1 MKLDELSKEIG
12 LYKSLDFKT
21 DSRMNVFT
29 KAGGNAILFSLI
41 VIGFFISGE
50 QLLFPFR
57 STEIYILQFFLTFL
71 AIMLYSFLHDLVH
84 LLFSKI
90 LKINVD
96 LNFKFCFP
104 YITYTNDIEKK
115 WKYYLMLL
123 SPLLLFNLVLI
134 PTQIIIS
141 IYVHDWFWLPWI
153 IIIQNIVVSIDDI
166 AFVIYTLKYKKSY
179 LQINEGAINIY
190 FNTKEFSST
199 RKKER
204 EKIQAKIQKAQLRK
218 ERINQIKSAPK
229 IGKGIYN
236 DKLSSKQNK
245 NINDQDI
252 DDLSKL
258 DM

>member
-1 MKLDELSKEIG
+1 MTIDELSKEIG
-12 LYKSLDFKT
+12 LYKSLDIKT

-41 VIGFFISGE
+41 VVGFFISGE
-50 QLLFPFR
+50 QLLFPYR
-57 STEIYILQFFLTFL
+57 TTMIYVLQFVITFF

-84 LLFSKI
+84 LCFSKF
-90 LKINVD
+90 LKIKVD
-96 LNFKFCFP
+96 LKFKYCFP
-104 YITYTNDIEKK
+104 YITYCNDIEKK

-123 SPLLLFNLVLI
+123 SPLLLFNLILI
-134 PTQIIIS
+134 PTQIIVS
-141 IYVHDWFWLPWI
+141 ILAHDWFWLPWI

-166 AFVIYTLKYKKSY
+166 AFVIYTSKYKKSY

-190 FNTKEFSST
+190 FNTKEFAST
-199 RKKER
+199 RKQER
-204 EKIQAKIQKAQLRK
+204 EKIQAKIQKAQLKK

-236 DKLSSKQNK
+236 NKMSPKQNED
-245 NINDQDI
+245 ITDQDM

>member
-1 MKLDELSKEIG
+1 MIVEELSKEIG
-12 LYKSLDFKT
+12 LYKSLDYKT

-41 VIGFFISGE
+41 VVGFFISGE

-57 STEIYILQFFLTFL
+57 TTEIYVLQFAITFIS
-71 AIMLYSFLHDLVH
+71 IMLYSFLHDLIH

-90 LKINVD
+90 LKIKVN
-96 LNFKFCFP
+96 LKFKFGFP
-104 YITYTNDIEKK
+104 YITYANDIEKN

-123 SPLLLFNLVLI
+123 SPFFLFNIILI
-134 PTQIIIS
+134 PIQIIVS
-141 IYVHDWFWLPWI
+141 LLVHDWFWLPWI
-153 IIIQNIVVSIDDI
+153 IIIQNFVISIDDI
-166 AFVIYTLKYKKSY
+166 AFVIYTLKYKDSY

-190 FNTKEFSST
+190 FNTKEFASV

-204 EKIQAKIQKAQLRK
+204 EKIRAQIQKSQMKK

-229 IGKGIYN
+229 IGKGIYKN
-236 DKLSSKQNK
+236 NISSKNK
-245 NINDQDI
+245 EDMNDQDL